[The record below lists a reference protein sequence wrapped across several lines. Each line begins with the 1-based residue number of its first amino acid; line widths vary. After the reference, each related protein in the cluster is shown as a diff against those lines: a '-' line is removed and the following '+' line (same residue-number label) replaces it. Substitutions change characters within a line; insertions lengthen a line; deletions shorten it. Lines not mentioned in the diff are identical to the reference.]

1 MHYSKL
7 DWGLLVIRIVF
18 GIRIIYGVIDNV
30 LSWERMIEFQ
40 NFLSANG
47 FPFPLLCAVTSVYLQ
62 FLAGLSWLVGYQMRI
77 ASTLMIFNFLVAI
90 VGFHLA
96 QGDSYLG
103 TAPAIHLLAISILF
117 FLTGAGAISLDQK
130 LAPKQG

>member
-1 MHYSKL
+1 MNYSKL
-7 DWGLLVIRIVF
+7 DWSLLLIRLVF

-47 FPFPLLCAVTSVYLQ
+47 FPFPMVCAVTSVYIQ
-62 FLAGLSWLVGYQMRI
+62 FIAGLCWLMGFQTKA
-77 ASTLMIFNFLVAI
+77 ASLLMIGNFLVAI

-96 QGDSYLG
+96 QSDSYLG
-103 TAPAIHLLAISILF
+103 TAPALHLLAISILL
-117 FLTGAGAISLDQK
+117 FLVGSGKVSLDQRPANSK
-130 LAPKQG
+130 S